1 MKSFKKNIYCSSS
14 SDDSVLCPDCVAHDV
29 IIGTQTWTGCNANVS
44 TYRDGTPIPEVTD
57 AATWAGLTTGAW
69 CYYANDS
76 GNETTYGKLYNWY
89 AVNDTLHGG
98 LAPTGYHIPTS
109 AEYSTLITHLGGAL
123 VAGGELKEEGL
134 CHWLTP
140 NTSATDSVG
149 FTALPAGA
157 RVPNGSFALLN
168 QISLFWSI
176 TNFDSINAYCIQ
188 LIYNGANVYGP
199 APSNKAQG
207 LSVRFIKD

>member
-1 MKSFKKNIYCSSS
+1 MKSFKKNIYSTALETN
-14 SDDSVLCPDCVAHDV
+14 VLCPDCVAHDV
-29 IIGTQTWTGCNANVS
+29 VIGTQTWTGCNANLS

-57 AATWAGLTTGAW
+57 AATWASLTTGAW

-76 GNETTYGKLYNWY
+76 ANGPTYGKLYNWY

-98 LAPTGYHIPTS
+98 LAPTGYHVPTS
-109 AEYSTLITHLGGAL
+109 AEYTTLITNLGGTL

-140 NTSATDSVG
+140 NTSATDSSG
-149 FTALPAGA
+149 FTALGAGA
-157 RVPNGSFALLN
+157 RVPSGSFTLLN
-168 QISLFWSI
+168 EIALFWSF

-199 APSNKAQG
+199 APSNKVQG